1 MTARLR
7 VAGEDPQGESG
18 AAAAGSTHTSAP
30 ARPAGDA
37 STPAATSGGG
47 RATASRG
54 TREPRRSAPG
64 LTAGDRLMLQELL
77 DSADSVTYGLSIRLA
92 GVVWRLREDRPPS
105 RLELEVLRKRAA
117 RLKDNLDACT
127 AFVVE
132 RLGERG

>member
-7 VAGEDPQGESG
+7 VAGEDPQDDPG
-18 AAAAGSTHTSAP
+18 AAAP
-30 ARPAGDA
+30 ASPAGDT
-37 STPAATSGGG
+37 STPVATSGGG

-54 TREPRRSAPG
+54 TREPRPSAPG
-64 LTAGDRLMLQELL
+64 LTTGERRLLEELL

-92 GVVWRLREDRPPS
+92 GVVFRIRENQPPS
-105 RLELEVLRKRAA
+105 RLELELLRKRAN

-127 AFVVE
+127 AFVAE